1 MWFIIAL
8 LKAWMSRVCIIP
20 VMWTCGRCLV
30 APSGLRTT
38 RSLGRHDEAA
48 CWPSVRA
55 PCQWPVS
62 VRMCLLWDSE
72 KHKMTPYSV
81 SSTWELSVRLFTC
94 VRGGGEGCGRSS
106 VLSGAGS
113 AWGCWDPSSC
123 RIPAVPHPLVSLSP
137 ITFRLLCC
145 TVGALRKEK
154 CNNETP
160 KQIVLLD
167 AHRRFDNWFKYSST

>member
-1 MWFIIAL
+1 MH
-8 LKAWMSRVCIIP
+8 
-20 VMWTCGRCLV
+20 
-30 APSGLRTT
+30 
-38 RSLGRHDEAA
+38 SLGRHDEAA

-55 PCQWPVS
+55 PCQWLVS

-81 SSTWELSVRLFTC
+81 SNTWEVSVRQFTC

-106 VLSGAGS
+106 VLCGAGS

-137 ITFRLLCC
+137 LTFRLLCC

-167 AHRRFDNWFKYSST
+167 AHWRLDNWFKYSSTNEKWQ